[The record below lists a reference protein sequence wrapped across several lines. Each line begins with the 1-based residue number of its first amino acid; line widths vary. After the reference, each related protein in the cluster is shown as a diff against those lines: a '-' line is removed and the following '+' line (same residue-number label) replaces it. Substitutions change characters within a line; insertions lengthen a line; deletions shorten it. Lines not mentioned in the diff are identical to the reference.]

1 MVFIEELQLGGI
13 QYRAA
18 VRESIQLELQSSST
32 GALVLKRRNKQTF
45 SMISD
50 RFMTVVLSGALTV
63 LEG

>member
-13 QYRAA
+13 QHRAA
-18 VRESIQLELQSSST
+18 MCESIQLELQTRQLEPSFSK
-32 GALVLKRRNKQTF
+32 GENKQTL
-45 SMISD
+45 SIISE